1 MNQPLKVVFL
11 DSVHPVLVER
21 LTEIGFLCLD
31 CSKEPKEQALASL
44 KDAFGIVI
52 RSRFTL
58 DKELLLPL
66 KNLKFIARSGSG
78 LENIDTAYCAEN
90 GIELFNSPEGNRNAV
105 AEHALGMLLS
115 LMNKLNKADKEVKN
129 GLWLRE
135 ENRGEELSG
144 KCVGIIGYGNN
155 GAAFAKV
162 LRGFDVKVMAYDKY
176 KTGFGSHFVQECT
189 LQALMEQADIIS
201 LHIPLNKETI
211 HLINTSFIENLQ
223 KPIYL
228 LNLSRGK
235 IVSTKDLVAGM
246 KSGKIK
252 AAALD
257 VLEYETKSF
266 EGFFEQNLPEEFAYL
281 VAHQNILLSPHI
293 GGWTV
298 ESYFKL
304 SDILAEKIIAWFNI
318 EGELNRV

>member
-21 LTEIGFLCLD
+21 LAEIGFLCLD
-31 CSKEPKEQALASL
+31 YSKEPKEQARASL

-211 HLINTSFIENLQ
+211 HLINTSFIESLQ
-223 KPIYL
+223 KTIYL

>member
-1 MNQPLKVVFL
+1 MNQPLKVLFL
-11 DSVHPVLVER
+11 DSVHPVIMER

-31 CSKEPKEQALASL
+31 YSKEPKEQALDSL

-58 DKELLLPL
+58 DKEFLSPL
-66 KNLKFIARSGSG
+66 KTLKFIARSGSG
-78 LENIDTAYCAEN
+78 LENIDTAYCAEK

-176 KTGFGSHFVQECT
+176 KTGFGSHFVKECT
-189 LQALMEQADIIS
+189 LQALIEQADIIS

-211 HLINTSFIENLQ
+211 HLINTSFISALQ

-235 IVSTKDLVAGM
+235 IVSTKDLVVGM
-246 KSGKIK
+246 KNGKIK

-257 VLEYETKSF
+257 VLEYETKNF
-266 EGFFEQNLPEEFAYL
+266 EDFFEQNLPEEFSYL
-281 VAHQNILLSPHI
+281 ISHQNILLSPHI
-293 GGWTV
+293 GGWSV

-304 SDILAEKIIAWFNI
+304 SSVLAKKIVAWHNSD
-318 EGELNRV
+318 LNQV

>member
-1 MNQPLKVVFL
+1 MSKPLQVVFL
-11 DSVHPVLVER
+11 DSVHPVLAER
-21 LTEIGFLCLD
+21 LTERDFVCLD
-31 CSKEPKEQALASL
+31 YAKEPNDKALAAL
-44 KDAFGIVI
+44 KNADGIVI

-58 DKELLLPL
+58 DKTVLAPL

-78 LENIDTAYCAEN
+78 LENIDVAFCKEQKIA
-90 GIELFNSPEGNRNAV
+90 LFNSPEGNRMAV

-115 LMNKLNKADKEVKN
+115 LMNKLNKADAEVKS
-129 GLWLRE
+129 GVWERE
-135 ENRGEELSG
+135 GNRGEELNG

-155 GAAFAKV
+155 GSAFAQV
-162 LRGFDVKVMAYDKY
+162 LSGFNLKIMAYDKY
-176 KTGFGSHFVQECT
+176 KSGFGSHFVQECT

-211 HLINTSFIENLQ
+211 HLINSSFIEALQ

-235 IVSTKDLVAGM
+235 IVATKDLVAGM

-252 AAALD
+252 AAGLD

-266 EGFFEQNLPEEFAYL
+266 EDFFEQNLPEEFAFLTQSYN
-281 VAHQNILLSPHI
+281 VILSPHI
-293 GGWTV
+293 GGWTH

-304 SDILAEKIIAWFNI
+304 SAVLADKILDWQQLNMNFN
-318 EGELNRV
+318 

>member
-1 MNQPLKVVFL
+1 MQNPLKVVFL
-11 DSVHPVLVER
+11 DSVHPVLLER

-31 CSKEPKEQALASL
+31 YSKEPKEQALASL

-58 DKELLLPL
+58 DKELLSPL

-78 LENIDTAYCAEN
+78 LENIDTTYCAEK

-155 GAAFAKV
+155 GA
-162 LRGFDVKVMAYDKY
+162 
-176 KTGFGSHFVQECT
+176 T
-189 LQALMEQADIIS
+189 
-201 LHIPLNKETI
+201 
-211 HLINTSFIENLQ
+211 
-223 KPIYL
+223 
-228 LNLSRGK
+228 
-235 IVSTKDLVAGM
+235 
-246 KSGKIK
+246 
-252 AAALD
+252 
-257 VLEYETKSF
+257 
-266 EGFFEQNLPEEFAYL
+266 
-281 VAHQNILLSPHI
+281 
-293 GGWTV
+293 
-298 ESYFKL
+298 
-304 SDILAEKIIAWFNI
+304 
-318 EGELNRV
+318 